1 MRNFIQKK
9 MIFPISLSYLNS
21 FSRNS
26 DKKLNKFYLSKRNR
40 ISSNYVKTKIPQ
52 KYIEIPP
59 SHTFEQRMVEG
70 ERRRKKERRVVQS
83 QYRVDDL
90 KMKSIRIPR
99 NRDGRDLVTPFE
111 PAFDHVAV
119 RNGARVVPRRG
130 SFVLVSTVFASATSR
145 ESRYHG
151 REV

>member
-1 MRNFIQKK
+1 MFLYT
-9 MIFPISLSYLNS
+9 STS
-21 FSRNS
+21 F
-26 DKKLNKFYLSKRNR
+26 L
-40 ISSNYVKTKIPQ
+40 
-52 KYIEIPP
+52 
-59 SHTFEQRMVEG
+59 SHTFKIENKGWAKVKESKNWKKKKK
-70 ERRRKKERRVVQS
+70 RKEKETRVIQTPIS
-83 QYRVDDL
+83 NL

-99 NRDGRDLVTPFE
+99 NRDGWDLVTPFE

-119 RNGARVVPRRG
+119 RNGARVSRRD

>member
-1 MRNFIQKK
+1 MLKRK
-9 MIFPISLSYLNS
+9 FPRL
-21 FSRNS
+21 
-26 DKKLNKFYLSKRNR
+26 KH
-40 ISSNYVKTKIPQ
+40 
-52 KYIEIPP
+52 IEIPP

-70 ERRRKKERRVVQS
+70 KRRRKKERRVVQS